1 MLDKSGIPFEVVRIS
16 PMSYYTGIK
25 GKLGGLP
32 VAERHDGLLMQETH
46 PIARY
51 IARTNGFYPTDP
63 LECFYCDM
71 YSLVYDPIINTT
83 FKWILAMGGEKK
95 KLYLVILDKIQ
106 EALTKCQAAF
116 RPGKWMI
123 GDGSKIMMCDFFY
136 GRVYTDL
143 MINPG
148 SFISKPDRD
157 AILKKNPE
165 FAQFGEKFTADNQ

>member
-1 MLDKSGIPFEVVRIS
+1 
-16 PMSYYTGIK
+16 
-25 GKLGGLP
+25 
-32 VAERHDGLLMQETH
+32 MQETH

-71 YSLVYDPIINTT
+71 YSYVYDPIINTT
-83 FKWILAMGGEKK
+83 FKWILAFGGEKK
-95 KLYLVILDKIQ
+95 RLHALILTYIQ
-106 EALTKCQAAF
+106 EALTKCKAAF

-143 MINPG
+143 MINPR
-148 SFISKPDRD
+148 SMFDKTQRD
-157 AILKKNPE
+157 SMLKKNPE
-165 FAQFGEKFTADNQ
+165 FVQFGEKFT